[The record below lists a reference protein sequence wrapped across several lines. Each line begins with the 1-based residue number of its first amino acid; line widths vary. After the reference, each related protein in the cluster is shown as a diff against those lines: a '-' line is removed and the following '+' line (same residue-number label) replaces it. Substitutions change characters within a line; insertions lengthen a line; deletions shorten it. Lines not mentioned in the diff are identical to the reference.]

1 MSVRVELSILLRHY
15 VPGYDENAGILV
27 DYAEGKTVEH
37 IIAELRIP
45 REKVIM
51 VLVNQKP
58 SKIGQRIQEG
68 DSVRLA
74 MVFGAG

>member
-1 MSVRVELSILLRHY
+1 MPVRVELSILLRQY

-27 DYAEGKTVEH
+27 DFEDGKTVEH
-37 IIAELRIP
+37 IIAELCIP
-45 REKVIM
+45 KEKVIM
-51 VLVNQKP
+51 VLVNQQP
-58 SKIGQRIQEG
+58 SKIGQRIREG

>member
-1 MSVRVELSILLRHY
+1 MSVRVELSILLRKY
-15 VPGYDENAGILV
+15 VADYDENAGIVV
-27 DYAEGKTVEH
+27 DYEEGKTIEH
-37 IIAELRIP
+37 IIAELSIP

-51 VLVNQKP
+51 VLVNRKP
-58 SKIGQRIQEG
+58 SAIGQRVQDG

>member
-1 MSVRVELSILLRHY
+1 MSVRVELSILLRQY

-27 DYAEGKTVEH
+27 DYEEGKTVGH